1 MSPRLRY
8 LSTTLALVAV
18 GLGYAL
24 IQGRFERPAPR
35 IPARSEAA
43 RPAPLPLPPPT
54 AREVLDRRATLS
66 LTADQK
72 ARLVR
77 LDRKWREE
85 SAPLEAALQE
95 AEREFSQFMKD
106 AHAGGRTSLQEIQHR
121 SAEVR
126 DLGAALRDRRRLH
139 SEAAADV
146 LTGQQRRTL
155 TSPSSPDTTGG
166 GR

>member
-43 RPAPLPLPPPT
+43 RPAPLPPPPP
-54 AREVLDRRATLS
+54 AREVLDRGATLS

-72 ARLVR
+72 ARLAS

-85 SAPLEAALQE
+85 SAPVEAALQE

-126 DLGAALRDRRRLH
+126 DLGAALRERRRLH

-155 TSPSSPDTTGG
+155 TSPSSPETTGG